1 MPVLLLCQ
9 GDSTARN
16 HLKRAIEARY
26 GINPPVIESLKIDFR
41 GRARA
46 KIGPISAWVPLDASL
61 SLRFPGQF
69 RWEVTIKPLKLPVET
84 RVEAFDGEFYRVQ
97 KRNHKPELVTDKTA
111 LDSVRRRLR
120 AFSAILLTPLSDT
133 HIMVSDSGMND
144 IIAED
149 PSIKDGV
156 RLSMLDDFSLDY
168 VTTRCLN
175 PETDLIQRLR
185 ISIGDEQH
193 PVDGLMLP
201 HKMMVFWDDEASIE
215 IEPTAVHMNP
225 TFNHSTFSLLNSAF
239 V

>member
-9 GDSTARN
+9 GDPTARDY
-16 HLKRAIEARY
+16 LKRAIEARY

-46 KIGPISAWVPLDASL
+46 KIGPISAWMPLDARL
-61 SLRFPGQF
+61 YLRFPAEF
-69 RWEVTIKPLKLPVET
+69 RWQVTIKPLKLPVET
-84 RVEAFDGEFYRVQ
+84 RTEAFDGEFYRVQ
-97 KRNHKPELVTDKTA
+97 KRGNKPVPVTDSGA
-111 LDSVRRRLR
+111 VNSMRRRLR

-133 HIMVSDSGMND
+133 HIRISDGGMND

-149 PSIKDGV
+149 PSVKDGV
-156 RLSMLDDFSLDY
+156 RLSMRPDFTLDY
-168 VTTRCLN
+168 VTTRCMN
-175 PETDLIQRLR
+175 PETNDMQTMR
-185 ISIGDEQH
+185 ISIDSEQH
-193 PVDGLMLP
+193 PVDDLMLP
-201 HKMMVFWDDEASIE
+201 HKMMLFWDDEASIE